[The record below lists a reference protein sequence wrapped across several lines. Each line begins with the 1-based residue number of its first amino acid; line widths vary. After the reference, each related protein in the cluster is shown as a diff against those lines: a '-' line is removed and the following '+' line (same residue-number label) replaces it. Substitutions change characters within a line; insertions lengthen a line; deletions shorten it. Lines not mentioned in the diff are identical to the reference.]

1 MCVAGRRTGMD
12 LKLRRELVMHRGP
25 IRQAVSGLLTLFL
38 IFAGLGTAFAETA
51 IYTYDAAHRLIQV
64 NKNSSITE
72 YQYDAVGNL
81 LGRLQRYSVT
91 ASPASSNFSSVAV
104 GSSSTQTFTITNAGS
119 SAITLGTVNVTG
131 ADASS
136 FSVTNGCSGVLAP
149 AASCSVQ
156 VSFVPTAVNAQSG
169 TIALSF
175 SVPDSLRLDIP
186 VTGSGYFRNVR
197 IARATPAY
205 FDTLQA
211 AYDAAVSGEVIQLQ
225 AVTFMETDLLNRDIA
240 VTVEGGYDDSFITN
254 NGGLSFLR
262 GSIRTAGGSATMKN
276 IRVIQ

>member
-1 MCVAGRRTGMD
+1 
-12 LKLRRELVMHRGP
+12 MHEGTL
-25 IRQAVSGLLTLFL
+25 IKAAIGLIVL
-38 IFAGLGTAFAETA
+38 IFIVAASGSSIAETA
-51 IYTYDAAHRLIQV
+51 IYTYDATHRLIQV
-64 NKNSSITE
+64 NKSSSITE

-81 LGRLQRYSVT
+81 LGRIQRYSVT
-91 ASPASSNFSSVAV
+91 SSPASSNFSSVAV

-119 SAITLGTVNVTG
+119 SAITLGTVSVTG

-136 FSVTNGCSGVLAP
+136 FSVTSGCSGVLAP
-149 AASCSVQ
+149 TANCSVQ

-254 NGGLSFLR
+254 NGGLSLLQ